1 MRVLTIIAIM
11 AVALLS
17 SCATSREYY
26 CNESSMRLNR
36 WAQPGKFSRDARVVT
51 VTKDSVVIVGDYP
64 GYQKPR
70 LVYYAKDYTKKGNLL
85 AVTTDQRSG
94 RVWTLKLTRRK

>member
-1 MRVLTIIAIM
+1 MRALIKIICIVL
-11 AVALLS
+11 VALMS
-17 SCATSREYY
+17 SCKTGEYY

-64 GYQKPR
+64 GYLNPV
-70 LVYYAKDYTKKGNLL
+70 LVYYSRDYKKQGRFL
-85 AVTTDQRSG
+85 AVTTDQLSG
-94 RVWTLKLTRRK
+94 RVWTLRLTRRK